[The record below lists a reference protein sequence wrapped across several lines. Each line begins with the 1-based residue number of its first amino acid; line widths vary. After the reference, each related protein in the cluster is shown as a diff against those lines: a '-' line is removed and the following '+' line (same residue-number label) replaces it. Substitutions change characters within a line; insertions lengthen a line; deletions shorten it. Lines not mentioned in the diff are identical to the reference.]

1 MMGNSKN
8 LKRFIK
14 ILLNKNKLI
23 ASLAF
28 LIMMIV
34 SILDLC
40 IPQITRMIL
49 DNAIKFSKI
58 DLLLKLI
65 ILYGL
70 ITVLSAIFN
79 IVLEYIHSAMKK
91 KVSVKLKIK
100 LLKHLSKLSGSYYTN
115 IKTGNILSII
125 ENDMFAIENFRI
137 EILFSLILDIFTAMV
152 ALLFLVRMQF
162 DLLLIVIILQL
173 LLTITQVKFTKII
186 ALETGSIRNN
196 AGNISNLVQEY
207 VSNIMNIVISKST
220 IKFFKQYI
228 NKEKKLAKKCI
239 KLDVTISKNAAI
251 SSIISNLIIICTY
264 GYGGLKII
272 KGEMTLGELI
282 AFQQYTGML
291 IGPCI
296 RIIKLNTRIQQSSV
310 SINRMFSLLDEPIT
324 IKQDNKGKRCLE
336 NFEGDIVFN
345 KVSFSYNDNITT
357 INNIDMKLEKGKIT
371 ALVGTSGS
379 GKSTISKLLFRL
391 WDIDKGSI
399 TIDGVPLKEYNLK
412 DMRKNISIITQD
424 VLLFDDSIMNNLTLR
439 DRQIDKYR
447 VEDICKKV
455 GISSFIKELPNG
467 FETKVGEGGVKLSGG
482 QKQRIS
488 IARALLSD
496 SKIIVFD
503 EATSALDNISQNQIL
518 KNIKEF
524 IADKTS
530 IVIAHRLSTI
540 KDADKIYV
548 LDNGNVVEEGSHSEL
563 IERNEFYSDFL
574 TKQTGELV
582 TL

>member
-1 MMGNSKN
+1 
-8 LKRFIK
+8 
-14 ILLNKNKLI
+14 
-23 ASLAF
+23 
-28 LIMMIV
+28 
-34 SILDLC
+34 
-40 IPQITRMIL
+40 
-49 DNAIKFSKI
+49 
-58 DLLLKLI
+58 
-65 ILYGL
+65 
-70 ITVLSAIFN
+70 
-79 IVLEYIHSAMKK
+79 
-91 KVSVKLKIK
+91 
-100 LLKHLSKLSGSYYTN
+100 
-115 IKTGNILSII
+115 
-125 ENDMFAIENFRI
+125 
-137 EILFSLILDIFTAMV
+137 
-152 ALLFLVRMQF
+152 
-162 DLLLIVIILQL
+162 
-173 LLTITQVKFTKII
+173 
-186 ALETGSIRNN
+186 
-196 AGNISNLVQEY
+196 
-207 VSNIMNIVISKST
+207 
-220 IKFFKQYI
+220 
-228 NKEKKLAKKCI
+228 
-239 KLDVTISKNAAI
+239 
-251 SSIISNLIIICTY
+251 
-264 GYGGLKII
+264 
-272 KGEMTLGELI
+272 
-282 AFQQYTGML
+282 
-291 IGPCI
+291 
-296 RIIKLNTRIQQSSV
+296 
-310 SINRMFSLLDEPIT
+310 MFSLLDEPIT

-563 IERNEFYSDFL
+563 IR
-574 TKQTGELV
+574 KK
-582 TL
+582 